1 MRTLDVDNMEAH
13 YIMEDDDDKPAK
25 KQKKS
30 EPKQS
35 QPKSC
40 VKEES
45 LEIKEEPQ
53 SEKVDSVADQPQ
65 SPQLGEKRTYEQRK
79 PEQKEFQHP
88 LPVG

>member
-1 MRTLDVDNMEAH
+1 MEAH

-25 KQKKS
+25 KQKKT

-35 QPKSC
+35 KSKSC
-40 VKEES
+40 VKEEPV
-45 LEIKEEPQ
+45 EIKDEPQ
-53 SEKVDSVADQPQ
+53 SEKVDSVEDEPQ
-65 SPQLGEKRTYEQRK
+65 SPHVGEKRSLEQRK